1 MDLKVKRISD
11 LASYPRKSHGE
22 DACFDLYATGF
33 KDGCFVGSWIFD
45 TGIALEIPYGYYGQ
59 ILTRSSCAKI
69 GLVVLGGVIDSG
81 YRGEIK
87 IIVHAPNIA
96 DFVQCEEM
104 EEILKGYVNTSY
116 IDKTTHKTTY
126 LEGHSI
132 AQLVI
137 LPVQDITIVACEE
150 LSETERG
157 TNGFGSTN
165 KTKLDM

>member
-1 MDLKVKRISD
+1 MDLKVKKISD
-11 LASYPRKSHGE
+11 LASYPRKWHRG

-33 KDGCFVGSWIFD
+33 KDGCFMGSWIFD
-45 TGIALEIPYGYYGQ
+45 TGIAIEIPYGYYGQ

-81 YRGEIK
+81 YSGEIK
-87 IIVHAPNIA
+87 IIVHAPNLPNFETCAEIE
-96 DFVQCEEM
+96 Q
-104 EEILKGYVNTSY
+104 ILKGYVNTSY
-116 IDKTTHKTTY
+116 IDKTTHETTY
-126 LEGHSI
+126 IEGFSI

-137 LPVQDITIVACEE
+137 LPVQDINIVTCEE

-165 KTKLDM
+165 KNKI

>member
-1 MDLKVKRISD
+1 MDLKVKKITD
-11 LASYPRKSHGE
+11 LASYPRKSHWG

-45 TGIALEIPYGYYGQ
+45 TGIAIEIPDGYYGQ

-87 IIVHAPNIA
+87 IIVHALNIN
-96 DFVQCEEM
+96 DFAKCEEM

-116 IDKTTHKTTY
+116 IDKTTHETTY

-165 KTKLDM
+165 KNKLDM

>member
-1 MDLKVKRISD
+1 MDLRVKKITD
-11 LASYPRKSHGE
+11 LASYPRKWHRG

-45 TGIALEIPYGYYGQ
+45 TGIAIEIPYGYYGQ

-81 YRGEIK
+81 YSGEIK
-87 IIVHAPNIA
+87 IIVHAPNLT
-96 DFVQCEEM
+96 DFETCAEIEQ
-104 EEILKGYVNTSY
+104 ILKGYVNTSY
-116 IDKTTHKTTY
+116 IDKTTHETTY
-126 LEGHSI
+126 IEGFSI

-137 LPVQDITIVACEE
+137 LPVQDINIVTCEE

-165 KTKLDM
+165 KNKI